1 MPSKCSTDPPPA
13 ATVWMLSIGAR
24 IRTPATSVSYCR
36 SNSPAK
42 CDTSVDVPPMS
53 NPMTRPN
60 PAAALLRAM
69 PTMPP
74 AGPDRME
81 SLPRNRRASAS
92 PPLDC
97 MNSTRTPG
105 SSAATWST

>member
-1 MPSKCSTDPPPA
+1 
-13 ATVWMLSIGAR
+13 MLIIGAR
-24 IRTPATSVSYCR
+24 SRTPATSVSKAR

-53 NPMTRPN
+53 KPITLSK
-60 PAAALLRAM
+60 PAAWLTRAI

-74 AGPDRME
+74 AGPDRIE
-81 SLPRNRRASAS
+81 SLPWKALASVS

-97 MNSTRTPG
+97 MNCSRTPG
-105 SSAATWST
+105 IASATWST